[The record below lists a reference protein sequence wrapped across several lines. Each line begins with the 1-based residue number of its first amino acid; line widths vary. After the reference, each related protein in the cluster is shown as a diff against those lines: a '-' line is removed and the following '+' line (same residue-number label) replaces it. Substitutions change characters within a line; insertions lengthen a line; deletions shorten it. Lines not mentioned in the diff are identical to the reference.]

1 MRKLLT
7 LALLALT
14 LAGAAA
20 TTTFAPQPAFAS
32 DDSNGGGR

>member
-14 LAGAAA
+14 LAGGFA
-20 TTTFAPQPAFAS
+20 TVSTFVVQPAHACPT
-32 DDSNGGGR
+32 NGSC